1 MLLRYAIRRL
11 LGAIPTLFL
20 ASMLV
25 FLISH
30 LAPGDPA
37 SQILG
42 SYATPAE
49 LDKAREEMGLNEP
62 LPVQYQRWLVRAATG
77 DLGKSINWNLPVT
90 QMISERMPRTAGLAV
105 LALSISI
112 LLGVPL
118 GIIAGVRQNRLSDR
132 VAMVVSL
139 LGLSVPD
146 FVVGLLLVILF
157 TVHLGLLPSLGY
169 VGFSTSPYQWALHM
183 IMPAFALGYLMTA
196 VTARMTRAS
205 IIENLGQE
213 FVLSARAKGLSE
225 QRVVGVHVL
234 KAAMIP
240 VITVIGINLGA
251 VFRGAVV
258 IEAIFAIPGIGGLMM
273 SAISARD
280 YPVIQGCLLVSV
292 TIYIFVNLAVDLVY
306 AVLDPRIRYK

>member
-1 MLLRYAIRRL
+1 MLRYAIRRL
-11 LGAIPTLFL
+11 IGAVPTLIL

-25 FLISH
+25 FLMSH

-49 LDKAREEMGLNEP
+49 LDKARQEMGLNDP
-62 LPVQYQRWLVRAATG
+62 LPVQYERWLVRAATG

-90 QMISERMPRTAGLAV
+90 QMILERLPRTAGLAV
-105 LALSISI
+105 LALAISI

-118 GIIAGVRQNRLSDR
+118 GVIAGVRQNRLTDR
-132 VAMVVSL
+132 VAMIVSL

-146 FVVGLLLVILF
+146 FVLGLLLVILF
-157 TVHLGLLPSLGY
+157 TVQLGLLPSLGY
-169 VGFSTSPYQWALHM
+169 VAFTDSPYGWSLHM
-183 IMPAFALGYLMTA
+183 IMPALALGYLMTA

-213 FVLSARAKGLSE
+213 FVLSARAKGLGE
-225 QRVVGVHVL
+225 GRIIGVHVL

-240 VITVIGINLGA
+240 VITVIGINLGS

-258 IEAIFAIPGIGGLMM
+258 IEAIFAIPGIGGLMI
-273 SAISARD
+273 SAIEARD
-280 YPVIQGCLLVSV
+280 YPVIQGCLLASV
-292 TIYIFVNLAVDLVY
+292 TIYIFVNLAVDLIY